1 MRQAAASLS
10 ATLLVRDRAPSQF
23 DRIMISRAQGRG
35 NGPKLAAGTAAG
47 PSGDARHRKRG
58 RKTQLHGAD
67 GRATFWPLWPLLPPP
82 PPCCRRLR
90 GGCAMARFSPR
101 GPPMY
106 TEEYRLRG
114 ILSPRVGRPLS
125 NAALKASPP
134 SSPRS
139 NAERVLVSPRLPDLD
154 GRKVRGA
161 QWPGVCPAVKEHCTP
176 RCRRRF

>member
-1 MRQAAASLS
+1 M
-10 ATLLVRDRAPSQF
+10 VRDRVPSTESAQKNHK
-23 DRIMISRAQGRG
+23 SRDQGPRG
-35 NGPKLAAGTAAG
+35 NGPAAAGCRYSSG
-47 PSGDARHRKRG
+47 PVRRRSHRKRG
-58 RKTQLHGAD
+58 RKTPQLHGATD
-67 GRATFWPLWPLLPPP
+67 ARLFWLLWPLLPPP

>member
-1 MRQAAASLS
+1 MA
-10 ATLLVRDRAPSQF
+10 LL
-23 DRIMISRAQGRG
+23 
-35 NGPKLAAGTAAG
+35 LAAGTAAG

-58 RKTQLHGAD
+58 RKTPQLHGATD
-67 GRATFWPLWPLLPPP
+67 ARLFWLLWPLLPPP